1 MFDHVSNSMKFVSKV
16 FCLFL
21 LLMIDLKRDQIFKI
35 IRGILIISIA
45 LALSANKNR
54 SSQIV

>member
-1 MFDHVSNSMKFVSKV
+1 MFDYVSNSMKVASKV

-45 LALSANKNR
+45 LAFHIWMIANFYK
-54 SSQIV
+54 